1 MEMHHELGVG
11 LPYPLGD
18 GINNKLGEIVKIG
31 LLTGHIGRGY

>member
-1 MEMHHELGVG
+1 MHHELMVRF
-11 LPYPLGD
+11 PYSLGD